1 MSDEIEL
8 DDDFELDDDG
18 DFDLDFDSPFSEPP
32 PPKDTREAVSRSIN
46 KVGSSFMDEFTDDK
60 VEVASEMVKASIP
73 KRLSTEA
80 SGYGSV
86 VDSFK
91 KDLNTSGTEIKN
103 AAIPM
108 IKAVESFVPEGGRL
122 ESFMN
127 LAKEKLGMNEEERT
141 SEDIAA
147 DAAARAAGSVAEV
160 LGEFQDKETA
170 KDAINAV
177 IQNKKDLSNIELQAG
192 MAGHLEA
199 ISNFNIDVTNAF
211 YRKSLELQYR
221 HLFTAN
227 EQLDITKQGFETFKN
242 QLESIVANSALPDLV
257 KTKNSE
263 FMKHRLLER
272 AGESLFARTGVFDSL
287 KKKLS
292 AEVQG
297 VTSIIANGMTGLGD
311 AADMVKSTAE
321 MSEMAGGKEGMLGS
335 LMAGGVK
342 GFVGNKIGDIFGKT
356 AIGKKGIDLVKDLT
370 MDMSGTFDNLAE
382 NREDGLLKNIF
393 SGLSSFTSNEDEE
406 RSFGINKIDRDG
418 VALFD
423 GKVHTSI
430 TKIIPSLLSKILKEV
445 SSSRSGN
452 EEEELRFDYD
462 TGSFKTKSDISD
474 NLTTKLDNKLL
485 DSGTTFSIDRIL
497 NDIDKEIKL
506 NLSEE
511 ELADIK
517 ENILM
522 YTINGKSLNP
532 KTLEKNGF
540 YDDLNPEL
548 ADKFKTA
555 IDKYLNVE
563 DDKLRDTR
571 VSFLNKEL
579 NNIKTN
585 APSPQDILESYDS
598 SGSMDVLVDKGF
610 VKLDEKTGDYK
621 LDKDNY
627 RELLGKSVRNIKDK
641 EEVKDK
647 EYKSFAEKMLADK
660 MKKAGLSKDE
670 ETTIDEPSSNTG
682 KFFKGIATSV
692 KGFSTNLE
700 QNAIDLVDGKKDISG
715 RISELGKG
723 TKEYIT
729 GKKDLSN
736 LNFSTEASD
745 DFNPLAPIKVKRSL
759 LTDFKTG
766 KDFVSG
772 IHSVSDVKDIL
783 ESTDKYKTIE
793 SKINAVKKMAEE
805 SENPKEFVESF
816 KKTDEYKKLSA
827 SSKATIDKV
836 SGTISTVG
844 KAIKEDVE
852 NTKTF
857 KAAET
862 VVAKGKKLAS
872 DVVNSEPIKK
882 ITESKIVT
890 NAIEDL
896 DGIKTK
902 VTNLANLSDMSTVVE
917 ELWVKVESKI
927 EELEALDKNDVLDK
941 RIEALRK
948 LSSDIEKFEVDEN
961 NINESRKTVLG
972 FIATLTKLLSS
983 AIATDVKDT
992 VVSKVSPIGKKIS
1005 HVTNKYTFKKPTFDK
1020 KDTDT
1025 EEVSKKVDKK
1035 TSKQVYKPKPSSKY
1049 IKKEAGELV
1058 PGKPTIIA
1066 GKASSYKSAVV
1077 PDRKPTFDFSD
1088 SNAKQAIID
1097 KLKFTKGGQ
1106 YKFSSSAD
1114 VEQLKDILKLPAIP
1128 VKIVRLLLDFNFIG
1142 TIGSDS
1148 TMPASFSAAFV
1159 KEVPGL
1165 KDDYL
1170 FLITKQTLDMAEVNP
1185 EVLIEMIAHEH
1196 EHLVQTADGR
1206 LSFPQ
1211 QDDSIAGHYY
1221 SEIDFDR
1228 DKFKT
1233 ATHLIPFKHYLDSPW
1248 EAEAYKEGYSNVYD
1262 YYLENGTIPETMTR
1276 EEFIKQA
1283 QDTNFKQIRDQ
1294 NKEVLKQ
1301 YEGLFK
1307 QNNAPWYYDK
1317 EGDIDYDKIP
1327 SLKALTESPT
1337 SFTYESPNGPDDGVV
1352 DVNEEQVDIDA
1363 DPKVA
1368 AGIKV
1373 DRKETLKDKL
1383 SKQKDKL
1390 VNTGKDLSKKVTS
1403 NKTVDKLLHKDK
1415 DLTKMSFS
1423 AEDSG
1428 FNKLAPVKREN
1439 RIDSFIQTTKDTVKD
1454 TKDTVANSK
1463 VYKDS
1468 IEKIKYIETFLSN
1481 KVDKIVTPDV
1491 KRTVVDKIDS
1501 YVLDKMT
1508 ALGKIDTDDKRKT
1521 HDGLQSARDKLKAID
1536 VDKSTTKDFIKSTKS
1551 VYSDINKFGPN
1562 EFKELVSNIKTKSLD
1577 KITKFKGKVEDN
1589 VTINNI
1595 KDDVVERAT
1604 DVKEFVDNNE
1614 TVKNIKTSVSN
1625 VVKANNIKDSKAG
1638 KLIKK
1643 HIPKSFTDS
1652 IANIKSTV
1660 FDAPKDER
1668 VHEFD
1673 VSEED
1678 KTEQQ
1683 ELKDI
1688 LFKLTDSSDSDSLRL
1703 NLKIYLEK
1711 ANKEIDKVSDFISK
1725 DKEREL
1731 KFRGR
1736 VDKLKN
1742 ISEKLFNID
1751 INESSTIKDLSKE
1764 LNEGL
1769 GTLISD
1775 VMPSKF
1781 KTSSGPTKEEED
1793 KAKEESKEDSLLD
1806 ILDSDNPIDA
1816 LQSKIKNAVKSK
1828 IKGLLKSGVKGAF
1841 NLGKGIIQRDIER
1854 GKKLRAF
1861 LKKKLFDKKDGSP
1874 GFVKTKLN
1882 KGLNFAG
1889 KVLRK
1894 GKDLA
1899 SDINDKGINVV
1910 KADIRNGERL
1920 RGMLFKGKSKDS
1932 ETKHEEAKSTVEP
1945 IVKISSATKDEK
1957 VKEISDNAKGIAKKK
1972 KPIKSK
1978 KPHKQKRGKIDPS
1991 TIIYTRGEHGQ
2002 RVLKKTSVAGS
2013 SNKLSASADRDGD
2026 GRRDGSWLDK
2036 VSKTKD
2042 DKVKASKKTK
2052 QVKGISGSANVVK
2065 SAFDRDGSGRR
2076 DGSWL
2081 DRLKKKKDAVV
2092 GGAKGIIAK
2101 AKEEGSS
2108 WLPAL
2113 LLGVTAFFKPLLSK
2127 LISGVVDLGSYIVK
2141 GIGKAFKSVGNFLLD
2156 GIKSVF
2162 GKLGEVL
2169 MKPITAVKDFVMKGV
2184 DKAKAVAGKALDA
2197 AKNAGSKVLEVAKNS
2212 KAGKFVANVASKAK
2226 NAVVS
2231 GGSKLLNVVKNS
2243 KVGGVVAKVAKKIP
2257 TEGILKLLKS
2267 FKGLIFKKLGKKAG
2281 ATVAAKL
2288 AGKVASRIVPFAGA
2302 AMLAYDAAKIGYDV
2316 FHNGTSL
2323 KSAISKQIL
2332 GFDLFS
2338 KDDVPKDEDGNPIKP
2353 DEQEPNSS
2361 KDKKDNVSKV
2371 EAVVKKKVKQA
2382 GFIDV
2387 DGKKVRV
2394 STKQMAM
2401 IKGLMDKGESQ
2412 KALMLLNTLKEQQY
2426 KDKNNDAKNK
2436 ALEEENSKIDEFNSK
2451 IDENKTNSKK
2461 VAKKKE
2467 VKSKKINKVISILK
2481 KDKKRLHK
2489 KLDML
2494 VVDKMSNYAK
2504 RSKMEEI
2511 NNCLNIV
2518 SKLRTEILHNYNID
2532 DSDDVKELVKIYG
2545 KDYKRTLGK
2554 DLEDTLSGIDKG
2566 SKEIHTE
2573 DVVKGKKLK
2582 ELAKD
2587 IAEEKNV
2594 GKDKKEDT
2602 GILSKAKDSI
2612 MSFFGFGN
2620 KKEEPKAT
2628 APNIDTASTNS
2639 GAVKGG
2645 KIAKLKP
2652 MTATDSDLISDLK
2665 RDEGVVLHTYK
2676 DHLGYKTIGTGHLT
2690 DERKGGIPLRKIIGV
2705 DKDNITMD
2713 ENDTILKY
2721 DIDRT
2726 SKEVESKIPWLKKK
2740 PEPVKKSIINMAFNL
2755 GTNGLLKFK
2764 NTLKHVKNDEYDKA
2778 AHGML
2783 NSKWARQVGKRAT
2796 RIASTVA
2803 SADYASS
2810 KPANNKVTENHSV
2823 FNTDKA
2829 ISKSRKVVPVANNV
2843 TYKPKPKTDVKHT
2856 AKVESVSAPVSA
2868 TNTSIGKTITK
2879 TTTKMKDPAKT
2890 LAVESNKKLSAVGE
2904 VSDKSLSELRTLNKT
2919 MTDSLDIQRQTLE
2932 AMTQMLHL
2940 NHDMHNRSLSM
2951 EKDIVDVEVSK
2962 TKKITPPQIESM
2974 PKPAMGLEKRSFAS

>member
-1 MSDEIEL
+1 MADDTEIDL
-8 DDDFELDDDG
+8 DDDIGLDDDDM
-18 DFDLDFDSPFSEPP
+18 DFGFEDPFSEPP
-32 PPKDTREAVSRSIN
+32 PPKDTREAVSRSIS

-170 KDAINAV
+170 KDAINSV

-199 ISNFNIDVTNAF
+199 MSNFNIDVTNAY

-647 EYKSFAEKMLADK
+647 EYKSFAEKLLADK
-660 MKKAGLSKDE
+660 MKKAGISKDE
-670 ETTIDEPSSNTG
+670 ESVTNEPSSNTG

-715 RISELGKG
+715 KISELGKG

-736 LNFSTEASD
+736 LSFSTEASD

-772 IHSVSDVKDIL
+772 IHSISDVKNIL

-793 SKINAVKKMAEE
+793 SKIKAVKKLAEE

-816 KKTDEYKKLSA
+816 RKTDEYKKLST
-827 SSKATIDKV
+827 SGKAAIDKV

-857 KAAET
+857 KTAET
-862 VVAKGKKLAS
+862 AVTRGKKLAS
-872 DVVNSEPIKK
+872 DVVNSKPIKK

-927 EELEALDKNDVLDK
+927 EELEALDKNDVINK
-941 RIEALRK
+941 RIEALRN

-972 FIATLTKLLSS
+972 FISTLSKLLST

-992 VVSKVSPIGKKIS
+992 IVSKVSPISKKIS
-1005 HVTNKYTFKKPTFDK
+1005 HVTNKYTFKKPTIDE
-1020 KDTDT
+1020 KDTNA
-1025 EEVSKKVDKK
+1025 EEVSKKVEKK
-1035 TSKQVYKPKPSSKY
+1035 TTKQTYKPKPSRKY
-1049 IKKEAGELV
+1049 IKKEAGEV
-1058 PGKPTIIA
+1058 IPGKPTIIA

-1088 SNAKQAIID
+1088 NNAKQAIID

-1170 FLITKQTLDMAEVNP
+1170 FLITKQTLDMAEANP
-1185 EVLIEMIAHEH
+1185 EVLIEMISHEH
-1196 EHLVQTADGR
+1196 EHLVQTTDGR
-1206 LSFPQ
+1206 LRFPQ
-1211 QDDSIAGHYY
+1211 QDESIAGHYY
-1221 SEIDFDR
+1221 SEIDFDK

-1248 EAEAYKEGYSNVYD
+1248 ETEAYREGYSNVYD
-1262 YYLENGTIPETMTR
+1262 YYIENGIIPEKTTR

-1294 NKEVLKQ
+1294 NKVILKQ
-1301 YEGLFK
+1301 YEDLFK

-1327 SLKALTESPT
+1327 SLKAMQETPT

-1352 DVNEEQVDIDA
+1352 DVNAEQIDIGG

-1368 AGIKV
+1368 AGIKT

-1383 SKQKDKL
+1383 SRQKDKL
-1390 VNTGKDLSKKVTS
+1390 VNTGKDISKKVTA
-1403 NKTVDKLLHKDK
+1403 NKTVDKLLHKNK

-1423 AEDSG
+1423 TEDNS

-1439 RIDSFIQTTKDTVKD
+1439 RIDSFIQSTKDTVKD
-1454 TKDTVANSK
+1454 TKDTVVNSK
-1463 VYKDS
+1463 LYKDS

-1481 KVDKIVTPDV
+1481 KVDKIVTPDI
-1491 KRTVVDKIDS
+1491 KRTVIDKIDS

-1521 HDGLQSARDKLKAID
+1521 YDGLQSARDKLKAID
-1536 VDKSTTKDFIKSTKS
+1536 VNKNTTKDFINSTKS

-1562 EFKELVSNIKTKSLD
+1562 EFKELVSDIKTKSID
-1577 KITKFKGKVEDN
+1577 KLTEFKGRVEDN
-1589 VTINNI
+1589 VAINNI
-1595 KDDVVERAT
+1595 KDDVIERAT

-1614 TVKNIKTSVSN
+1614 TVKNIKNSVSN
-1625 VVKANNIKDSKAG
+1625 VVKVNDIKDSKAG

-1673 VSEED
+1673 VNEED

-1688 LFKLTDSSDSDSLRL
+1688 LFKITDSSDSDSLRL

-1711 ANKEIDKVSDFISK
+1711 VNKEIDKVSDFISK

-1775 VMPSKF
+1775 VTPSKF

-1899 SDINDKGINVV
+1899 SDINDKSINVV

-1920 RGMLFKGKSKDS
+1920 RGMLFKSKSKDN
-1932 ETKHEEAKSTVEP
+1932 ETKHEEAKTTVEP

-1957 VKEISDNAKGIAKKK
+1957 VKEISDNAKGTVKKK

-1978 KPHKQKRGKIDPS
+1978 KSHKQKRGIIDPS

-2002 RVLKKTSVAGS
+2002 RVLKKTSIAGS
-2013 SNKLSASADRDGD
+2013 SNKLSTSADRDGD

-2081 DRLKKKKDAVV
+2081 DRLKKKKDTAINS
-2092 GGAKGIIAK
+2092 GKNILAK
-2101 AKEEGSS
+2101 AKEKGFS
-2108 WLPAL
+2108 WLPML
-2113 LLGVTAFFKPLLSK
+2113 IGAFGFLKPLLGK
-2127 LISGVVDLGSYIVK
+2127 LIGGVSSLGKFIVN
-2141 GIGKAFKSVGNFLLD
+2141 GVGSAFKSVGSFLLN
-2156 GIKSVF
+2156 GIKGIF
-2162 GKLGEVL
+2162 GSLGKMLSGPLE
-2169 MKPITAVKDFVMKGV
+2169 AVKGFVSNGI

-2212 KAGKFVANVASKAK
+2212 KAGKIVANVASKAK
-2226 NAVVS
+2226 NAIVS
-2231 GGSKLLNVVKNS
+2231 GGSKLLNGVKNS

-2257 TEGILKLLKS
+2257 TDGILKLLKS

-2302 AMLAYDAAKIGYDV
+2302 ALLAYDAAKIGYDV

-2353 DEQEPNSS
+2353 DEQTSEAS
-2361 KDKKDNVSKV
+2361 KGKKDNSAKV

-2401 IKGLMDKGESQ
+2401 IKDLMDKGESQ

-2426 KDKNNDAKNK
+2426 KDKDNDAKNK
-2436 ALEEENSKIDEFNSK
+2436 ALEEENNKIDEFNSK
-2451 IDENKTNSKK
+2451 IDENKTQSKK
-2461 VAKKKE
+2461 VIKK
-2467 VKSKKINKVISILK
+2467 KSKKLNKVISILNG
-2481 KDKKRLHK
+2481 DKKKISK
-2489 KLDML
+2489 KI
-2494 VVDKMSNYAK
+2494 DKVFEDKNINIKEK
-2504 RSKMEEI
+2504 RKRI
-2511 NNCLNIV
+2511 
-2518 SKLRTEILHNYNID
+2518 SKLTYIINSINTIIHELKNSYDINDPEDIE
-2532 DSDDVKELVKIYG
+2532 ELVSLYG
-2545 KDYKRTLGK
+2545 KGYKYALSK
-2554 DLEDTLSGIDKG
+2554 SLLDTLNGIDKNTKDINTKVK
-2566 SKEIHTE
+2566 SKYLK
-2573 DVVKGKKLK
+2573 DLK
-2582 ELAKD
+2582 EDKD
-2587 IAEEKNV
+2587 NNIEKPKEEK
-2594 GKDKKEDT
+2594 GL
-2602 GILSKAKDSI
+2602 LSRAADSI
-2612 MSFFGFGN
+2612 KNFFGFSS
-2620 KKEEPKAT
+2620 KREEPT
-2628 APNIDTASTNS
+2628 TMTPSINSASTNS
-2639 GAVKGG
+2639 GG

-2690 DERKGGIPLRKIIGV
+2690 DERKGGIPLRKIIGE

-2764 NTLKHVKNDEYDKA
+2764 NTLKHVKNDEYNEA

-2783 NSKWARQVGKRAT
+2783 NSKWARQVGNRAT

-2803 SADYASS
+2803 SVDYATA
-2810 KPANNKVTENHSV
+2810 KQHDNKVTEKPSV

-2829 ISKSRKVVPVANNV
+2829 ISNSRKVVPVANNV
-2843 TYKPKPKTDVKHT
+2843 TYKPRPKTEVKSV
-2856 AKVESVSAPVSA
+2856 AKVESVAAPVST

-2879 TTTKMKDPAKT
+2879 NTTKIKDPAKT

-2904 VSDKSLSELRTLNKT
+2904 VSDKSLSELKTLNKT

-2932 AMTQMLHL
+2932 AMTQMLNL

-2951 EKDIVDVEVSK
+2951 DKDIVDVEVSK
-2962 TKKITPPQIESM
+2962 TKKIAPPQMQSM